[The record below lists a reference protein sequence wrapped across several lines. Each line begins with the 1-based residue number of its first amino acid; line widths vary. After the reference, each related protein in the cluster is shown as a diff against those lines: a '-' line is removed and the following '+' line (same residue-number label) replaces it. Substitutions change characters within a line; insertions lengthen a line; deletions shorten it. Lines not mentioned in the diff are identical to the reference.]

1 MNLFA
6 DCYLFFRTWRA
17 LRPFDETQDML
28 GASKIRIREFWA
40 RRKFA
45 QPAQI
50 LGYSST
56 GFSPDRAGEKKF
68 ACWRTAVTKELT
80 TKSTKYTKVR
90 FGYFLYFRVVRVFR
104 G

>member
-1 MNLFA
+1 VNLFE

-28 GASKIRIREFWA
+28 GGSKIRIREFWA
-40 RRKFA
+40 RRIFA

-56 GFSPDRAGEKKF
+56 RSRRKKDKEIFSRKERKGRK
-68 ACWRTAVTKELT
+68 KEL
-80 TKSTKYTKVR
+80 
-90 FGYFLYFRVVRVFR
+90 
-104 G
+104 